1 MKKNEI
7 TLQSAKS
14 EISLNVTLSVE
25 SLTAWLAKTSAM
37 QSLARFY
44 AFWLEEAVS
53 AKKAVYFLYAQVF
66 AALTL
71 LPCPLHQGW
80 RACALLLFCQ
90 ALGRAFKS

>member
-1 MKKNEI
+1 MKKNEL
-7 TLQSAKS
+7 TLQSSKS
-14 EISLNVTLSVE
+14 ELSLNVTLSVE

-44 AFWLEEAVS
+44 GFWLEEAVS

-90 ALGRAFKS
+90 AVGRAFKS

>member
-90 ALGRAFKS
+90 VVGRAFKS

>member
-1 MKKNEI
+1 MKKNEL
-7 TLQSAKS
+7 TLQSSKS

-90 ALGRAFKS
+90 AVTRAFKS

>member
-1 MKKNEI
+1 MKKNEL

-90 ALGRAFKS
+90 AVGRAFKS

>member
-1 MKKNEI
+1 MKKNEL
-7 TLQSAKS
+7 TLQSSKS

-80 RACALLLFCQ
+80 RACALQLFCQ
-90 ALGRAFKS
+90 AVGRAFKS

>member
-1 MKKNEI
+1 MKKNEL
-7 TLQSAKS
+7 TLQSSKS

-53 AKKAVYFLYAQVF
+53 AKKAVYFLYSQVF

-90 ALGRAFKS
+90 AVGRAFKS

>member
-1 MKKNEI
+1 MKKNEL
-7 TLQSAKS
+7 TLQSSNS

-90 ALGRAFKS
+90 AVGRAFKS

>member
-1 MKKNEI
+1 MKKNEL
-7 TLQSAKS
+7 TLQSSKS

-37 QSLARFY
+37 QSLARYY

-90 ALGRAFKS
+90 AVGRAFKS

>member
-90 ALGRAFKS
+90 AVTRAFKS

>member
-1 MKKNEI
+1 MKKNEL

-14 EISLNVTLSVE
+14 EISLNVTLSGE
-25 SLTAWLAKTSAM
+25 PLTAWLAKTSAM

-90 ALGRAFKS
+90 AVGRAFKS

>member
-1 MKKNEI
+1 MKKNEL
-7 TLQSAKS
+7 TLQSSKS

-71 LPCPLHQGW
+71 RPCPLHQGW

-90 ALGRAFKS
+90 AVGRAFKS

>member
-1 MKKNEI
+1 MKKNEL

-25 SLTAWLAKTSAM
+25 LLTAWLAKTSAM

-90 ALGRAFKS
+90 AVGRAFKS

>member
-71 LPCPLHQGW
+71 LPCPLPQGW

-90 ALGRAFKS
+90 AVTRAFKS

>member
-7 TLQSAKS
+7 TLQSSKS
-14 EISLNVTLSVE
+14 ELSLNVTLSVE
-25 SLTAWLAKTSAM
+25 SLTAWLAQTSAM

-90 ALGRAFKS
+90 AVGRAFKS

>member
-37 QSLARFY
+37 HSLARFY

-90 ALGRAFKS
+90 AVGRAFKS

>member
-1 MKKNEI
+1 MKKNEL

-53 AKKAVYFLYAQVF
+53 AKKAVDFLYAQVF

-90 ALGRAFKS
+90 AVGRAFKS